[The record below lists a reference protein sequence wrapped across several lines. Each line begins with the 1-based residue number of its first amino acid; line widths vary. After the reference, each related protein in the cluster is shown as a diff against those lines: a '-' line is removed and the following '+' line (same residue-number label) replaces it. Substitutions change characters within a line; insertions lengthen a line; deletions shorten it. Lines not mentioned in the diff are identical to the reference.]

1 MCPRHTRATCQPNRL
16 QPVRFVQGGV
26 RAHIGIHVQRCALG
40 ATSSRCSGNVW
51 RRRVLKH
58 SVALTQNHPRTP
70 FCVGGRTHEKQ
81 RLFLRL
87 LLLVPS
93 DVNECASAPCEYGY
107 CHQTRQPSSQTT
119 THTPS
124 TGVARYTCKRSQ
136 LLNRSFAQ
144 KAKAAWCRASR
155 CLAFLCT
162 QVRAPL
168 AGPATI
174 VTRAPIAQHGG
185 KAHGNHAATPTSS
198 CRPIIS
204 NGCAKQIVTASDQG
218 VPSCAAYAK
227 PRQVKHVQLRCLTL
241 HRHRDCH

>member
-1 MCPRHTRATCQPNRL
+1 M
-16 QPVRFVQGGV
+16 
-26 RAHIGIHVQRCALG
+26 
-40 ATSSRCSGNVW
+40 
-51 RRRVLKH
+51 
-58 SVALTQNHPRTP
+58 
-70 FCVGGRTHEKQ
+70 GGRTHEKQ

-87 LLLVPS
+87 LLLVPL
-93 DVNECASAPCEYGY
+93 DVNECASAPCKYGY

-119 THTPS
+119 THTTS

-174 VTRAPIAQHGG
+174 VTRAPIAQHGDSLRENT
-185 KAHGNHAATPTSS
+185 AANRTHGNHAATSH
-198 CRPIIS
+198 CRPILS

-227 PRQVKHVQLRCLTL
+227 PWQVKHVQLRCLTL